1 MPFFRLINRYFYCY
15 MSLFISSLNSGSNA
29 NCYYVGNSQEAVLID
44 AGLGCRE
51 TEKRIKQLELSMDRV
66 KAIFVSHEHGDHI
79 TGLSGLSK
87 KYRLP
92 VYITPA
98 TLANS
103 HIPLEQQL
111 IYCFQKNRQVKIGS
125 LSIIAFGKSH
135 DAADPHSFMISG
147 NGINIGVI
155 TDIGY
160 ACKQV
165 IKYFGQC
172 QAVFLEANYCADML
186 ASGRYPYH
194 LQRRISGDEGHL
206 SNAQALELFTT
217 YKSPDLRLLILSHL
231 SRNNNK
237 PELVETIFNEH
248 AGNTRIVVASRYS
261 PTPVFSIDSNAIF
274 APAKT
279 KGRVILHERQ
289 LSLF

>member
-1 MPFFRLINRYFYCY
+1 
-15 MSLFISSLNSGSNA
+15 
-29 NCYYVGNSQEAVLID
+29 
-44 AGLGCRE
+44 
-51 TEKRIKQLELSMDRV
+51 MDNV

-111 IYCFQKNRQVKIGS
+111 IYRFQKNKPVKIGG
-125 LSIIAFGKSH
+125 LSITAFGKSH

-147 NGINIGVI
+147 HGINVGII

-165 IKYFGQC
+165 IRYFRQC

-186 ASGRYPYH
+186 ANGRYPYH
-194 LQRRISGDEGHL
+194 LQQRISSDKGHL
-206 SNAQALELFTT
+206 SNVQALDLFTT

-231 SRNNNK
+231 SGNNNK
-237 PELVETIFNEH
+237 PELVETIFNSR

-261 PTPVFSIDSNAIF
+261 PTPVFSIEGNAIF
-274 APAKT
+274 ATEKT
-279 KGRVILHERQ
+279 KRRAILHESQ